1 MLEMQLFDDNKKIPR
16 VAEVGMIDHVRFHSI
31 RARGPG
37 TENYRFL
44 HGVIIAKYQGA
55 LYACWACNV
64 GEENSETEVVCGCCS
79 YDDGRTWSV
88 SRLWLQ
94 GGEKEGISHGAF
106 LSTESVLW
114 GFFPHFTGIRENV
127 RTYLWQMQTDN
138 TWKRICRITDEPFWP
153 LGEPQKM
160 ENGNYIM
167 PGVFVGGP
175 WGSTENPAAVAI
187 SQKDDLT
194 KWKVIK
200 IPKAEDVVMWGESG
214 VLINKNRVC
223 CVSRNW
229 HTDPVARAAVSEDFG
244 ETWTFAERTNLWMA
258 DSKPALGT
266 LKNGKRYLIC
276 TTLADNG
283 SLRYPLTI
291 ALGSAEAAIFQ
302 EVKCIRKHDAE
313 KDPKLEH
320 GQRLLLAYPYTTEAE
335 GKLYVTYSVGIVG
348 SSIDN
353 YNNAA
358 ELAVIDAKQI

>member
-1 MLEMQLFDDNKKIPR
+1 MLDN
-16 VAEVGMIDHVRFHSI
+16 VRFHSI

-44 HGVIIAKYQGA
+44 HGVIIAKYQGS

-79 YDDGRTWSV
+79 HDDGATWSE
-88 SRLWLQ
+88 SRLWLT

-106 LSTESVLW
+106 LATESNLW

-127 RTYLWQMQTDN
+127 RTYLWQMQGDN
-138 TWKRICRITDEPFWP
+138 TWKKICRITDEPFWP

-167 PGVFVGGP
+167 PGVYVGGP

-200 IPKAEDVVMWGESG
+200 IPKAEDLVMWGEAG
-214 VLINKNRVC
+214 VLINKNKIC
-223 CVSRNW
+223 CVFRNW
-229 HTDPVARAAVSEDFG
+229 YKDPVARAAVSEDFG
-244 ETWTFAERTNLWMA
+244 QTWTTAERTNLWMA

-266 LKNGKRYLIC
+266 LKNGKRYLIG
-276 TTLADNG
+276 TTLSDNG
-283 SLRYPLTI
+283 YLRYPLTI
-291 ALGSAEAAIFQ
+291 ALGSGEVTAFQ

-313 KDPKLEH
+313 RDPDLKQ
-320 GQRLLLAYPYTTEAE
+320 GQRLLLAYPYATEAD

-348 SSIDN
+348 GSIDN

-358 ELAVIDAKQI
+358 ELAVIDTKQM